1 MAFRIYVSSLAADR
15 LSAARDLLR
24 ARVPMTPTLIVGAS
38 RGAADDLA
46 REVAAGLPAT
56 FGLQRV
62 SLTQLA
68 ARSAIVALA
77 TEGHTPSTWLGAEAV
92 AARAAFDA
100 TRQQSLKYFAP
111 VASTPGFPRALART
125 LQELRLAGV
134 DARAALARIAWWSG
148 PGGPARASR

>member
-15 LSAARDLLR
+15 LSVARDVLR
-24 ARVPMTPTLIVGAS
+24 TRHPTTPTLIIGAS

-46 REVAAGLPAT
+46 RAVAAELLAT

-77 TEGHTPSTWLGAEAV
+77 SEGHTPSTWLGAEAV
-92 AARAAFDA
+92 AARAAFEA
-100 TRQQSLKYFAP
+100 TRQQALESSP
-111 VASTPGFPRALART
+111 VASTPGFPRALADASGTAACRS
-125 LQELRLAGV
+125 RCRA
-134 DARAALARIAWWSG
+134 ARARIT
-148 PGGPARASR
+148 

>member
-1 MAFRIYVSSLAADR
+1 MPGRWPGKNTMSFRICVSSLAADR
-15 LSAARDLLR
+15 LAAARAVLR
-24 ARVPMTPTLIVGAS
+24 ARVPSTPALIVGAS

-46 REVAAGLPAT
+46 RAVAAGLPAT

-77 TEGHTPSTWLGAEAV
+77 MKGRTPSTWLAAEAA

-100 TRQQSLKYFAP
+100 TRDHCLDYFSP

-125 LQELRLAGV
+125 
-134 DARAALARIAWWSG
+134 
-148 PGGPARASR
+148 